1 MFDVN
6 LNIISEL
13 KTFLLLCQTNEDLL
27 DCYRSSKKAFTRDR
41 KLGFER
47 LVLFISKLCKRTL
60 SVGLDQFFEQDI
72 GSSLPCSVSA
82 FSQQRQKLDSY
93 FFKVWNEVLF
103 QSFYHY
109 GKQQVKR
116 WNGYRLIAADGSV
129 ISLPY
134 TQHLLDGFGGIDNK
148 NASYCG
154 AQAFFHY
161 DVLNKLFIYSRLAPY
176 RVSETALANPMIEHM
191 DDDTITI
198 YDRGF
203 CNYKTML
210 LHRWAETEKRFVI
223 RAKLDLKYVKAF
235 IEKGIYSEQ
244 ITIYPGY
251 KAIRS
256 MRSDGLMITANS
268 KMSALKVRLVRVDL
282 PDGTVEVLVTNL
294 WEEEGYDYKIFGD
307 LYFKRWGV
315 ETAIGTAKNLLQ
327 LECFSGLTVNS
338 VCQDFYATVFMANL
352 TALFAEQAITEEKAE
367 PTPDRRK
374 ATKIK
379 PAWPKKTNMNK
390 ACGKLRQSLVQLF
403 MSRDPASIIKSLI
416 AYLQRHKIPI
426 IKGRSYDR
434 KRKRRQML
442 CKHKTFNNYKDAT

>member
-1 MFDVN
+1 MTAAFV
-6 LNIISEL
+6 II
-13 KTFLLLCQTNEDLL
+13 
-27 DCYRSSKKAFTRDR
+27 
-41 KLGFER
+41 
-47 LVLFISKLCKRTL
+47 KRC
-60 SVGLDQFFEQDI
+60 F
-72 GSSLPCSVSA
+72 
-82 FSQQRQKLDSY
+82 
-93 FFKVWNEVLF
+93 
-103 QSFYHY
+103 
-109 GKQQVKR
+109 
-116 WNGYRLIAADGSV
+116 
-129 ISLPY
+129 
-134 TQHLLDGFGGIDNK
+134 
-148 NASYCG
+148 
-154 AQAFFHY
+154 
-161 DVLNKLFIYSRLAPY
+161 
-176 RVSETALANPMIEHM
+176 
-191 DDDTITI
+191 
-198 YDRGF
+198 
-203 CNYKTML
+203 

-256 MRSDGLMITANS
+256 MRSDGLMITANG

-294 WEEEGYDYKIFGD
+294 WEEEGYDYKIFGE

-352 TALFAEQAITEEKAE
+352 TALFAEQAITDENAD
-367 PTPDRRK
+367 PALYTRK
-374 ATKIK
+374 ATKTK
-379 PAWPKKTNMNK
+379 SAWPKKTNMNK

-403 MSRDPASIIKSLI
+403 MSTDPASIIKSLI
-416 AYLQRHKIPI
+416 VYLQRHKIPI

-442 CKHKTFNNYKDAT
+442 CKHKTFNNYKRRHLKPLNLTPLD